1 MSALSGFNQRFLYA
15 LEKTHKNV
23 FIGFGIFFLVLVGCI
38 DYFVPPE
45 IYLSIFYL
53 LPIYSLTWFVGR
65 KAGIVAALL
74 SAIASSVTHL
84 INEDINS
91 FLLTIGFWNS
101 CFNLTLFLILSTL
114 IFEIHHFIEEEQ
126 KQARIDKVTGLANKR
141 LFFELAHLE
150 IKKSNRYR
158 HPLTVIYMDI
168 DDFKNINEL
177 LGRTIGD
184 KLLKTVAETI
194 KSKIRETDIIGRI
207 GDDEFS
213 ILLPGSGY
221 EPAQIVICRVQAE
234 LVKVMNRNDWGV
246 TFSIGAVTFLS
257 PPKSVEEMLQ
267 PADRLMYLVKNEGK
281 NHLKHK
287 IST

>member
-15 LEKTHKNV
+15 LEKIHKNV
-23 FIGFGIFFLVLVGCI
+23 FIGLGVFLLVLIGYI
-38 DYFVPPE
+38 DYCVPPE
-45 IYLSIFYL
+45 IYLSFFYL

-65 KAGIVAALL
+65 KAGIVAALV
-74 SAIASSVTHL
+74 SAIASSATHL
-84 INEDINS
+84 INEDANPF
-91 FLLTIGFWNS
+91 FLMIFFCNS
-101 CFNLTLFLILSTL
+101 CLNLSLFIILSTL
-114 IFEIHHFIEEEQ
+114 IFEFHHFREEEK

-158 HPLTVIYMDI
+158 HPLTVIYMDV
-168 DDFKNINEL
+168 DDFKKINDL

-184 KLLKTVAETI
+184 QLLKTVAETI
-194 KSKIRETDIIGRI
+194 KSNIRETDIIGRI
-207 GDDEFS
+207 GDDDFS

-221 EPAQIVICRVQAE
+221 EPAQIVISRVQSE
-234 LVKVMNRNDWGV
+234 LLKVMHKNDWQI
-246 TFSIGAVTFLS
+246 TFSIGAVTFIS

-287 IST
+287 TLC

>member
-1 MSALSGFNQRFLYA
+1 MSALSDFNQRFLYA
-15 LEKTHKNV
+15 LEKTHKSV
-23 FIGFGIFFLVLVGCI
+23 FIGLGIFFLILIGCI

-65 KAGIVAALL
+65 KAGIIAALL
-74 SAIASSVTHL
+74 SAIASSLTHL
-84 INEDINS
+84 INEDRDS
-91 FLLTIGFWNS
+91 FILIIGFWNS
-101 CFNLTLFLILSTL
+101 CFNLSLFIILSTL
-114 IFEIHHFIEEEQ
+114 FFELHHFIEEEQ

-150 IKKSNRYR
+150 IKKSHRYR
-158 HPLTVIYMDI
+158 HPLTIIYMDI
-168 DDFKNINEL
+168 DDFKKINEM

-194 KSKIRETDIIGRI
+194 KSNIRETDIIGRI

-221 EPAQIVICRVQAE
+221 EPAQIVIFRVQSE
-234 LVKVMNRNDWGV
+234 LLKVMQKNNWAIN
-246 TFSIGAVTFLS
+246 FSLGAVTFLS

-281 NHLKHK
+281 NHLKHRT
-287 IST
+287 SV

>member
-23 FIGFGIFFLVLVGCI
+23 FIGLGVFFLLLISYI

-45 IYLSIFYL
+45 IYLSFFYL

-65 KAGIVAALL
+65 RAGILAASL

-84 INEDINS
+84 TNKDTDS
-91 FLLTIGFWNS
+91 FFFIISFWNS
-101 CFNLTLFLILSTL
+101 CFNLSLFIILSTL
-114 IFEIHHFIEEEQ
+114 IFELHHFIEEDRQ
-126 KQARIDKVTGLANKR
+126 QARIDKVTGLANKR
-141 LFFELAHLE
+141 LFFELSHLE

-158 HPLTVIYMDI
+158 HPLTAIYIDI
-168 DDFKNINEL
+168 DDFKKINAFS
-177 LGRTIGD
+177 GRTVGD
-184 KLLKTVAETI
+184 KVLKAVAETI
-194 KSKIRETDIIGRI
+194 KNNIRETDIIGRI

-213 ILLPGSGY
+213 IVLPGSGY
-221 EPAQIVICRVQAE
+221 EPAQIVICRVQNE
-234 LVKVMNRNDWGV
+234 LLKVMQRNNWAI

-257 PPKSVEEMLQ
+257 PPTSVEEMLQ

-287 IST
+287 TSV